1 MLRLA
6 SEAIPEKKK
15 RNIIDGIGK
24 EQGFHY
30 LGANLIMG
38 IQKYD

>member
-24 EQGFHY
+24 EQWISLLRCKFNNG
-30 LGANLIMG
+30 NSEI
-38 IQKYD
+38 